1 MPVQTRHEGGNL
13 VVVTLRGLVTRPR
26 WKDEVFKAPIDYFES
41 EDPAR
46 AWLAA

>member
-1 MPVQTRHEGGNL
+1 MPLQTRHEGGNL
-13 VVVTLRGLVTRPR
+13 VVATLRGLVTQT
-26 WKDEVFKAPIDYFES
+26 PIDYFES